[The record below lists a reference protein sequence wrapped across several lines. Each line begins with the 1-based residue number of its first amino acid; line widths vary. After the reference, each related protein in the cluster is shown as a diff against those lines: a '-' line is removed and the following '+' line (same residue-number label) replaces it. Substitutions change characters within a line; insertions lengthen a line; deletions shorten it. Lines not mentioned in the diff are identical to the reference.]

1 MVVGFDGTG
10 AARAA
15 VSIAAG
21 EARLRGS
28 GLRIVQVAQV
38 AEGGSPAPGIPRGVV
53 EAEPAE
59 DAAECARVLLPED
72 RIGVETVHGW
82 VLEELL
88 DLSVGAVMLVLG
100 RGHPGSMGVLLGS
113 IALGATTRAS
123 CPVLVVGAAM
133 GGGALSGGLV
143 VVGVDG
149 AEDSELALEEA
160 FASAHLRGA
169 RLLVVHTWRR
179 FASSGRG
186 DASPTSRD
194 PLGLDTDHAGDLR
207 AAVAPFRTRF
217 PMVEVTEQLI
227 EGAAARELVESAAQA
242 GLLVVGTRGRG
253 PITGLLLGSVG
264 QHVVAHARC
273 PVLVARPRESSA
285 PGPKDLIDRVET
297 GMADRQYS
305 GPIRSPR
312 RTRTVP

>member
-1 MVVGFDGTG
+1 MSKRGSSSPVVVGFDGTE

-21 EARLRGS
+21 EAKLRGS
-28 GLRIVQVAQV
+28 GLRIVHATEV
-38 AEGGSPAPGIPRGVV
+38 AEGSAPAPGIPRGEV
-53 EAEPAE
+53 ESNLAE
-59 DAAECARVLLPED
+59 DAAEWARVSAARGPASTWRLC
-72 RIGVETVHGW
+72 TGW
-82 VLEELL
+82 ALDELL
-88 DLSVGAVMLVLG
+88 ERFRSWAALLVLG

-160 FASAHLRGA
+160 FSAAHLRGA
-169 RLLVVHTWRR
+169 QLLVIHTWRHLV
-179 FASSGRG
+179 SSGRG
-186 DASPTSRD
+186 AAGSLSPD
-194 PLGLDTDHAGDLR
+194 PLGLGTDRTDDLR
-207 AAVAPFRTRF
+207 AVVAPFRTRF
-217 PMVEVTEQLI
+217 PLVEVTEQLV
-227 EGAAARELVESAAQA
+227 EGIAARVLVESAAKA
-242 GLLVVGTRGRG
+242 ALLVVGTRGRG

-273 PVLVARPRESSA
+273 PVLVARPRESSVPA
-285 PGPKDLIDRVET
+285 
-297 GMADRQYS
+297 A
-305 GPIRSPR
+305 
-312 RTRTVP
+312 RTRPAVSRLA